1 MGRIRPTLHGSQLRG
16 AKLDLEQ
23 KAALAQKYG
32 YPGLDFSLAEARA
45 VDSSPA
51 AVTALLAR
59 YGVEASTVSG
69 VLSASVVVPDEQFE
83 AALEALP
90 ANAREAAAVG
100 GRRTQTVLPGR
111 ATQPK
116 DELWPLVVE
125 RIRRLDSA
133 LDGTGVRLG
142 MEFLGVKTLRPGVP
156 HAFVQSMAEAL
167 RLLDE
172 AGARHVGL
180 TLDSYHWYA
189 AGDSLDT
196 IRHSAPERLVL
207 LHVNDAKDLPRE
219 SLLDGDRLVP
229 GEGVIPLTD
238 WLKAIASTGFDGF
251 IAMEV
256 LGPRL
261 ADVDAES
268 CAKLGMEAQQRLFA
282 AAGLPLV

>member
-1 MGRIRPTLHGSQLRG
+1 MGRIRPTLNGSQLRG
-16 AKLDLEQ
+16 AQLTLEQ
-23 KAALAQKYG
+23 KAALAHRYG

-45 VDSSPA
+45 VDGGPA
-51 AVTALLAR
+51 AVTALLSR
-59 YGVEASTVSG
+59 HGVEASTVSG
-69 VLSASVVVPDEQFE
+69 VLGANVVAADEQFG

-90 ANAREAAAVG
+90 ANARAAAALG
-100 GRRTQTVLPGR
+100 ARRTGTVLPCR
-111 ATQPK
+111 AAQAK
-116 DELWPLVVE
+116 DELWPRVVE

-133 LDGTGVRLG
+133 LDGSGVRLG
-142 MEFLGVKTLRPGVP
+142 MEFLGVKTLLPNLP

-189 AGDSLDT
+189 AGDTLDT
-196 IRHSAPERLVL
+196 IRNTPAERIVL
-207 LHVNDAKDLPRE
+207 LHVNDAKDRPRE
-219 SLLDGDRLVP
+219 QLIDGDRLVP
-229 GEGVIPLTD
+229 GEGVIPLAD
-238 WLKAIASTGFDGF
+238 WLRAIASTGFDGF

-268 CAKLGMEAQQRLFA
+268 CAKLGMEAHQRLLE
-282 AAGLPLV
+282 AAGLPLA